1 MTKKQKKNFL
11 EGEKELIY
19 AQWAAELQK
28 EAPNMA
34 LVAYWNNSIV
44 TVEEMIK
51 RLDNATEA

>member
-28 EAPNMA
+28 KSPNMA
-34 LVAYWNNSIV
+34 MVAYWNNSIV
-44 TVEEMIK
+44 CVEGMIK
-51 RLDNATEA
+51 RLDNKNEA